1 MVKKSDRARIF
12 NTTTLKIVICLASK
26 FLNCSPK
33 IQAFLLVRLSM
44 IMERPL
50 PLVPYSSLVPV
61 FDSSAMYSRP
71 SPSLFQLHEVH
82 PSLCSQVHPKLDLVN
97 VVVRK
102 GSWSL
107 FIKSSTL
114 LNRGLLNRGLLGKS
128 SRVHTYFYSST

>member
-33 IQAFLLVRLSM
+33 IQEFLLVKLSM
-44 IMERPL
+44 IMARPL

-97 VVVRK
+97 VVVRPLLFTK
-102 GSWSL
+102 LSL
-107 FIKSSTL
+107 FNRSIHVKECNMKSEPAVYS
-114 LNRGLLNRGLLGKS
+114 LN
-128 SRVHTYFYSST
+128 